1 MLSAVSLVAFRIY
14 LPAAQER
21 LRPQGPKLSHG
32 GGGTVSSRNTS
43 RLVQTLWSWGS
54 RLQMQGE
61 LEVLDWV
68 PDQLF
73 LVALLP
79 LPI

>member
-1 MLSAVSLVAFRIY
+1 M
-14 LPAAQER
+14 PAAEEW
-21 LRPQGPKLSHG
+21 LRPQGPELSHG

-54 RLQMQGE
+54 RIQMQGE
-61 LEVLDWV
+61 LEVLGWL
-68 PDQLF
+68 PDQLL

-79 LPI
+79 LPT